1 MLAKSILVGA
11 TVVWVSSSQPINAPV
26 PPERFFLTC
35 AGTMRTAGD
44 PGSEITANGLIDLA
58 RMRVIGFGVGGGPIL
73 VMTAS
78 LIGFGSVGRAQGGD
92 TIEGSIDRATGRVR
106 IVVKSASDPAHEVIA
121 MDLNCK
127 SATPMS

>member
-78 LIGFGSVGRAQGGD
+78 LIGFGSAAGQTQGD
-92 TIEGSIDRATGRVR
+92 TIEGSIDRATGRVK

-121 MDLNCK
+121 MDLNCR